1 MDRREAELER
11 AAANAHEIALRLA
24 SSNQARRIAPNF
36 ARLPG
41 LLSVAD
47 RQQPIAPRFLRPAR
61 RRGRPLG
68 RHGGHSLVES
78 RGARDPYLWRAGKHG
93 VCGHPFR
100 ERGRGARGIRRSSS
114 RPREG
119 DRHQGGPTYVA
130 FKRESLGA
138 LLSPLP
144 HAVHTRA
151 RPETFFSAPT
161 PLSHPVAPARS
172 NPPLP
177 APRAT
182 SRARAKG
189 QSRHFAFSSLLKS
202 LRLGASPAPRAL
214 GAGAQGETAC
224 RWVRDV
230 TAGRK
235 LPALKSP
242 HKRSRFGEYH
252 EHSILRRGAF
262 SSCAAQ
268 EQTWLA
274 NTTGFLPS

>member
-1 MDRREAELER
+1 
-11 AAANAHEIALRLA
+11 
-24 SSNQARRIAPNF
+24 
-36 ARLPG
+36 
-41 LLSVAD
+41 
-47 RQQPIAPRFLRPAR
+47 
-61 RRGRPLG
+61 
-68 RHGGHSLVES
+68 
-78 RGARDPYLWRAGKHG
+78 

-182 SRARAKG
+182 SRAREGTIETFRFFLVAEKLAAG
-189 QSRHFAFSSLLKS
+189 CQPPAARVGGGGPGRDSLS
-202 LRLGASPAPRAL
+202 LGEGCHSGSEA
-214 GAGAQGETAC
+214 AGSKIST
-224 RWVRDV
+224 
-230 TAGRK
+230 
-235 LPALKSP
+235 
-242 HKRSRFGEYH
+242 
-252 EHSILRRGAF
+252 
-262 SSCAAQ
+262 
-268 EQTWLA
+268 
-274 NTTGFLPS
+274 